1 MAVFRFDPC
10 GIICII
16 LTYLA
21 VFYADYVVVEW
32 MVIPT
37 MSQSLWGAFNVVCF
51 NTIVFLLIMAHLRAV
66 FSDPGIVP
74 FPDNNLD
81 FSDMHSGAGSPVNKE
96 DWTVCSRCETY
107 RPPRAHHCRI
117 CGRCV
122 RRMDHH
128 CPWINNCVGELN
140 QKYFIQFLLFVGLAS
155 IYSVAMVVISWTVD
169 CAECKKEM
177 VFREHRVVHTVIL
190 LIESILFGV
199 FVGAIMCDQFQAILS
214 DETAIE
220 HLQKKGPH
228 RPRKP
233 KMALLSEVF
242 GRGSPLLWIFP
253 CQSPPRNIENLA
265 SYEV

>member
-1 MAVFRFDPC
+1 MAVFRLDPC
-10 GIICII
+10 GIICMI

-21 VFYADYVVVEW
+21 VFYADYAVVKW

-37 MSQSLWGAFNVVCF
+37 MSTSLWGAFNVVCF
-51 NTIVFLLIMAHLRAV
+51 NIIVFLLIMAHMRAV
-66 FSDPGIVP
+66 FSDPGMVP

-81 FSDMHSGAGSPVNKE
+81 FSDMHSGAGSPINKE
-96 DWTVCSRCETY
+96 DWTVCNRCETY

-117 CGRCV
+117 CRRCV

-140 QKYFIQFLLFVGLAS
+140 QKYFIQFLIFVGLAS
-155 IYSVAMVVISWTVD
+155 LYSVVMVVISWTAD
-169 CAECKKEM
+169 CIECKKEM
-177 VFREHRVVHTVIL
+177 IYRQHRVIHTVLL

-199 FVGAIMCDQFQAILS
+199 FVIAIMCDQFQAILS

-242 GRGSPLLWIFP
+242 GRGSPLLWAFP
-253 CQSPPRNIENLA
+253 CQSAPRNIENLA

>member
-21 VFYADYVVVEW
+21 VFYADYAVVEW

-81 FSDMHSGAGSPVNKE
+81 FSDMHSGGAGSPVNKE

-117 CGRCV
+117 CRRCV

-128 CPWINNCVGELN
+128 CPWI
-140 QKYFIQFLLFVGLAS
+140 
-155 IYSVAMVVISWTVD
+155 
-169 CAECKKEM
+169 
-177 VFREHRVVHTVIL
+177 HTVLL

-199 FVGAIMCDQFQAILS
+199 FVIAIMCDQFQAILS